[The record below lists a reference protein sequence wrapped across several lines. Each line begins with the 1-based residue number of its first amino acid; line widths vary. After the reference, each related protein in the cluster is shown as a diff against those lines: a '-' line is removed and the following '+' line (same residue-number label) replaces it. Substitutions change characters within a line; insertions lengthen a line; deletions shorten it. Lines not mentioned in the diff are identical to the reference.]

1 MPRPERTHAIGTRLL
16 ILLAMLG
23 TCGCAPSHPSGT
35 VSINGRNADPVQ
47 LMASF
52 GHGGYAV
59 EKADTE
65 LILSTVSLEDLQAGN
80 FQSAQ
85 VIHAQLLWTPWAGR
99 TPVNKMAT
107 NLVIRH
113 VILVDDEV
121 GVYGGGGFAWPR
133 GTPGKT
139 GLGLDVTGSS
149 ISLLEST
156 EGFRDLLSP
165 AELRGWIGGPLDPD
179 TFNRFRNTISQIV
192 TDRLGRTMWVDRRDH
207 SPATIDTAS
216 SSSTRAAAL
225 AGVGHAPG

>member
-1 MPRPERTHAIGTRLL
+1 MSRPDPLRRNGSRLL
-16 ILLAMLG
+16 LLLATLMA
-23 TCGCAPSHPSGT
+23 CSCAPSHPSGS
-35 VSINGRNADPVQ
+35 VSINGRTADPVQ
-47 LMASF
+47 LMAEF
-52 GHGGYAV
+52 GYGGYSV

-65 LILSTVSLEDLQAGN
+65 LILSTVSLEDLRSGN
-80 FQSAQ
+80 YQSAQ

-113 VILVDDEV
+113 IILVDDQV

-156 EGFRDLLSP
+156 DGFRDLLSP
-165 AELRGWIGGPLDPD
+165 AEIRGWIVQ
-179 TFNRFRNTISQIV
+179 SQ
-192 TDRLGRTMWVDRRDH
+192 
-207 SPATIDTAS
+207 
-216 SSSTRAAAL
+216 
-225 AGVGHAPG
+225 

>member
-1 MPRPERTHAIGTRLL
+1 
-16 ILLAMLG
+16 
-23 TCGCAPSHPSGT
+23 
-35 VSINGRNADPVQ
+35 
-47 LMASF
+47 MAEF
-52 GHGGYAV
+52 GYGGYSV

-65 LILSTVSLEDLQAGN
+65 LILSTVSLEDLRSGN
-80 FQSAQ
+80 YQSAQ

-113 VILVDDEV
+113 IILVDDQV

-156 EGFRDLLSP
+156 DGFRDLLSP
-165 AELRGWIGGPLDPD
+165 AEIRGWIGGPLDPE
-179 TFNRFRNTISQIV
+179 TFTQFRNTISQIV
-192 TDRLGRTMWVDRRDH
+192 TNRLGRTMWVDQRDH
-207 SPATIDTAS
+207 SPMPIDCAS
-216 SSSTRAAAL
+216 SSSTSAAAF
-225 AGVGHAPG
+225 AGLGHAPG